1 MGMGMDRLD
10 AVGLRGILAAG
21 ESALAQNVEAVNAL
35 NVFPVPDG
43 DTGTNMLLTLRAVLE
58 ELAKTDAPDLG
69 GVAASGARGALLG
82 ARGNSGVI
90 LSQFFA
96 GLGRSFRDAPA
107 ADVPHVAQAFH
118 DGAEAAYK
126 AVSNPTEGTILT
138 VMRATAEAM
147 QTGVPNGDLAALL
160 ERGLEA
166 CRVAV
171 LRTPEQLPVLREAGV
186 VDAGGQGFALILE
199 GALSHLRGD
208 DVGAI
213 SLETVLPVMAVRQDF
228 LDATESMEYGYCTQ
242 VLIRGEEWDPDDIR
256 VRVSAMADST
266 VVVGDDTLVQVHVHT
281 LDPGPI
287 LSLGAALGTLS
298 MVKVENIDEQ
308 HVEFQAA
315 HRGERKRLPLAIV
328 AVAPGGGLE
337 ELFRSLGAHAVVAG
351 GQTMNPSCQQLLDA
365 VEAVGAEE
373 TVLLPN
379 NSNVVLTAHQ
389 AADLSPTPLRV
400 VPSSTIPQGI
410 AAMVAFNGAVDLET
424 NVEAMAGA
432 LDEVRSGEV
441 VTAVR
446 DANVN
451 GQAVR
456 EGEIM
461 ASLDGALVASGASC
475 GEALEAL
482 VAGAEPS
489 EGTLITLYWGGDT
502 EEAEAEAC
510 IPRLQ
515 QRFPGVE
522 VEVVR
527 GGQPFY
533 HYLVSIE

>member
-1 MGMGMDRLD
+1 MDRLD
-10 AVGLRGILAAG
+10 AVGLRGLVAAG
-21 ESALAQNVEAVNAL
+21 ESALAHNVEAVNAL

-58 ELAKTDAPDLG
+58 ELAKNDASDLG

-96 GLGRSFRDAPA
+96 GLGRSFRDASD
-107 ADVPHVAQAFH
+107 ADVPHVAQAFR

-147 QTGVPNGDLAALL
+147 QTGISNGDGDLVALL

-171 LRTPEQLPVLREAGV
+171 LRTPEQLPVLKEAGV
-186 VDAGGQGFALILE
+186 VDAGGQGFALLLE
-199 GALSHLRGD
+199 GALSHLRGE
-208 DVGAI
+208 DVAAI
-213 SLETVLPVMAVRQDF
+213 SLETVLPVMGVSQDF

-242 VLIRGEEWDPDDIR
+242 VLISGEALDPDDIR

-315 HRGERKRLPLAIV
+315 HRGERKKIPLAIV
-328 AVAPGGGLE
+328 AVAWGDGLE
-337 ELFRSLGAHAVVAG
+337 ELFRSLGAHAIVAG

-365 VEAVGAEE
+365 VEALGAEE

-379 NSNVVLTAHQ
+379 NSNVVLAAQQ

-410 AAMVAFNGAVDLET
+410 AAMIAFNDQADLEA
-424 NVEAMAGA
+424 NVEAMSGA
-432 LDEVRSGEV
+432 LDEVRSGEI

-446 DANVN
+446 DAHVD

-456 EGEIM
+456 EGDVM
-461 ASLDGALVASGASC
+461 ASLDGVLVASGASC
-475 GEALEAL
+475 EEVLEAL
-482 VAGAEPS
+482 VAGAEPP
-489 EGTLITLYWGGDT
+489 EGSLITLYWGGDMT
-502 EEAEAEAC
+502 EAEAEECA
-510 IPRLQ
+510 PKLQ

-522 VEVVR
+522 VEVVK

>member
-1 MGMGMDRLD
+1 MEQLD
-10 AVGLRGILAAG
+10 AVALRGMVAAG
-21 ESALAQNVEAVNAL
+21 ESALAHNVEAVNAL

-43 DTGTNMLLTLRAVLE
+43 DTGTNMLLTLRAVGE
-58 ELAKTDAPDLG
+58 ELAKSDASDLA

-96 GLGRSFRDAPA
+96 GLGRSFRDVSE
-107 ADVPHVAQAFH
+107 ADTPHVAQAFQN
-118 DGAEAAYK
+118 GADAAYK

-147 QTGVPNGDLAALL
+147 QAEISDGDGDLVALL

-186 VDAGGQGFALILE
+186 VDAGGQGFALVLE

-213 SLETVLPVMAVRQDF
+213 SLETVLPVIAVREDF
-228 LDATESMEYGYCTQ
+228 LNATESMEYGYCTQ
-242 VLIRGEEWDPDDIR
+242 VLIRGEELDPDDIR

-266 VVVGDDTLVQVHVHT
+266 VVVGDDTLVQVHAHT

-287 LSLGAALGTLS
+287 LSLGAALGTLGQ
-298 MVKVENIDEQ
+298 VKVENIDEQ

-315 HRGERKRLPLAIV
+315 HRGERKKLALAIV
-328 AVAPGGGLE
+328 AVAWGDGLE
-337 ELFRSLGAHAVVAG
+337 ELFRSLGAHAIVAG

-365 VEAVGAEE
+365 VEALGAEE

-400 VPSSTIPQGI
+400 VPSSTIPQGS
-410 AAMVAFNGAVDLET
+410 AAMVAFNVQSDLEE
-424 NVEAMAGA
+424 NVEAMSGA

-446 DANVN
+446 DAQVD

-456 EGEIM
+456 EGEVM
-461 ASLDGALVASGASC
+461 ASLDGVLVATGGSC
-475 GEALEAL
+475 AEVLEAL

-489 EGTLITLYWGGDT
+489 EGSLVTLYWGGDT
-502 EEAEAEAC
+502 EEAEAEEC
-510 IPRLQ
+510 VPRLQ
-515 QRFPGVE
+515 ERFPGVE
-522 VEVVR
+522 VEVVK